1 MNLENIDFYFAW
13 PDAVEVQA
21 NIEWTIPATH
31 DVLFSG
37 LIEADATAYFYAIV
51 SLDKKVWRTHY
62 IGKVYAQSSSRRH
75 RAADHIARLQEL
87 QRNYP
92 GRVFHLTL
100 GTPRFD
106 DGIENPDELTIDKI
120 EGLLI
125 YSNWNEDMINKRK
138 IDTFNCSRQ
147 ISIENTG
154 FNQHLCK
161 RSAYGVFY
169 NAG

>member
-1 MNLENIDFYFAW
+1 MFSQRQHDMLVRPAENG
-13 PDAVEVQA
+13 Q
-21 NIEWTIPATH
+21 
-31 DVLFSG
+31 G
-37 LIEADATAYFYAIV
+37 
-51 SLDKKVWRTHY
+51 
-62 IGKVYAQSSSRRH
+62 SSQRH

-87 QRNYP
+87 QKKYP

-106 DGIENPDELTIDKI
+106 DGIEHPDELTIDQI

-125 YSNWNEDMINKRK
+125 YSNRSECMINKRK
-138 IDTFNCSRQ
+138 IDAFNCLRQ

-169 NAG
+169 TDQ